1 MATKKLS
8 KEEVSKLTDY
18 QNLTNEIVGG
28 LGQIKLNYEML
39 EQKEDELLEKFS
51 ELQVNQR
58 ALAVELQ
65 EKYGE
70 GNLDLEKG
78 EFTPTK

>member
-18 QNLTNEIVGG
+18 QNLTNKIVGG

-39 EQKEDELLEKFS
+39 EQKEDELLEKFR

>member
-1 MATKKLS
+1 METKKLS

-39 EQKEDELLEKFS
+39 EQKEDELLEKFR

-78 EFTPTK
+78 EFTPIK

>member
-39 EQKEDELLEKFS
+39 EQKEDELLEKFR

-58 ALAVELQ
+58 ALAVELK